1 MSDLLFSVTKKD
13 FTLSYYSGSG
23 GGGQN
28 RNKHK
33 NCVRI
38 QHKASGAMVSNC
50 TQKNLHQ
57 NKKLALRKL
66 KTNKLFLA
74 WIKVEAAKHSE
85 IQIELNRRAEVEVEK
100 AMDPKNI
107 KVEYL

>member
-1 MSDLLFSVTKKD
+1 MSTKLFSVTKKD

-38 QHKASGAMVSNC
+38 QHKSSGAMVSNC

-57 NKKLALRKL
+57 NKKLALGKL
-66 KTNKLFLA
+66 KTNKLFLD
-74 WIKVEAAKHSE
+74 WIKVEAAKYSDM
-85 IQIELNRRAEVEVEK
+85 QRLIEKRVDEEVER